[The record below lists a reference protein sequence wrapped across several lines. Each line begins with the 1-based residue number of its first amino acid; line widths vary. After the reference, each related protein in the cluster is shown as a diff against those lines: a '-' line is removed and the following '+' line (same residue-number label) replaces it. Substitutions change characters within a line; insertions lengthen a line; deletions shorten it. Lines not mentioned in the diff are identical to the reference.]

1 MAKSKKNKT
10 ENIKEVTDFAKEPLS
25 LKEKGLIKETKIIQ
39 KDVYYKKLKITFGNK
54 IIDNFS
60 DYEIF
65 KELFRDLYYRNMSID
80 EAERK

>member
-10 ENIKEVTDFAKEPLS
+10 ENIKEVTGFAKEPLS